1 MATNDPS
8 EAVQLGIWQVLKND
22 PALTALVR
30 HVLDAEPDAQD
41 YPYVVVDELSSVFDG
56 THDDPG
62 RRVEVAIHTYVQG
75 EVRGRNERLD
85 NKIGARIMELTDRA
99 HRELDPFVADHT
111 VWMTRHLTNRRVP
124 EADRLTRHRV
134 DIVRVWTTNT

>member
-1 MATNDPS
+1 VTTLDPS

-22 PALTALVR
+22 PALNTYTR
-30 HVLDAEPDAQD
+30 HILDAEPDVLD
-41 YPYVVVDELSSVFDG
+41 YPYVVVDELSSVPDG

-62 RRVEVAIHTYVQG
+62 RMVEVAVHTWVQG

-85 NKIGARIMELTDRA
+85 NKIGARVMELTD
-99 HRELDPFVADHT
+99 HRHKELNPFVADHT
-111 VWMTRHLTNRRVP
+111 VWMTRHISNRRVP

-134 DIVRVWTTNT
+134 DIVRVWTSNT